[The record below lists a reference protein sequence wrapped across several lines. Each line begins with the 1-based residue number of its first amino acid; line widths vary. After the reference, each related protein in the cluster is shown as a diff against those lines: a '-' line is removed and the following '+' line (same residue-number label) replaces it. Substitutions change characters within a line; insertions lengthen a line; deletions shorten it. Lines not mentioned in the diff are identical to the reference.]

1 MRVNAPQ
8 HWDARSQSG
17 NPKLQTHSGRAML
30 APRQV
35 APVATS
41 CQLAFGR
48 LAIHPPKPS
57 CIRTTKGP

>member
-8 HWDARSQSG
+8 NWDARSQSG

-35 APVATS
+35 APASNTVKM
-41 CQLAFGR
+41 
-48 LAIHPPKPS
+48 H
-57 CIRTTKGP
+57 